1 MKKTATNINN
11 EKNMTISHNDGFAY
25 LTEAEIEGINAGLE
39 DITAGRTLTNE
50 DVMARI
56 NNKLNNW
63 RTKFNK

>member
-1 MKKTATNINN
+1 MTKTANNINN
-11 EKNMTISHNDGFAY
+11 EKNTLTSHNDGLEY

-39 DITAGRTLTNE
+39 DITTGRTLTHE

-56 NNKLNNW
+56 DNKLNNW